1 MRRPDAVT
9 MIAIWYFINVGF
21 AVLGLGGMTIGLLG
35 VWTEAYH
42 LEDILFGTLGMG
54 IGVMAIF
61 FYGIACGVVGWGLW
75 ALKEWARSAAIV
87 LAVLQLLLVPLGT
100 ILGIIILFYLG
111 RNAEAKAAFRGG
123 PGAPPAA

>member
-1 MRRPDAVT
+1 
-9 MIAIWYFINVGF
+9 
-21 AVLGLGGMTIGLLG
+21 
-35 VWTEAYH
+35 VWTGASH

-61 FYGIACGVVGWGLW
+61 FYGIAYGVVGWGLW
-75 ALKEWARSAAIV
+75 GLKEWARSAAIV

-111 RNAEAKAAFRGG
+111 RNAEAKAAFRRGHE
-123 PGAPPAA
+123 APPAA